1 MNQTSA
7 MWPNV
12 LILLLLSSTILAFS
26 PSADRMRA
34 RRDSSGMQI
43 TTIIRTTRTSLYGG
57 GLFGLERKKGN
68 NNCDDDGDRS
78 SRSSSSPSSISKNIL
93 SVVPAAAA
101 RVLEIPV
108 KSMKRG
114 GLRFVLGLY
123 LVGLPDKGTWT
134 PNQAGDDSGL
144 DMYFKD
150 GSAMFK
156 LVLDDDAVRV
166 DRYGTRPSL
175 AYMLQESV
183 VLHGILDELHS
194 LCSDDDDDGIE
205 SVNRLL
211 LLEDPGDAIEK
222 ARAALPARR
231 A

>member
-1 MNQTSA
+1 
-7 MWPNV
+7 
-12 LILLLLSSTILAFS
+12 
-26 PSADRMRA
+26 
-34 RRDSSGMQI
+34 
-43 TTIIRTTRTSLYGG
+43 
-57 GLFGLERKKGN
+57 
-68 NNCDDDGDRS
+68 
-78 SRSSSSPSSISKNIL
+78 
-93 SVVPAAAA
+93 
-101 RVLEIPV
+101 
-108 KSMKRG
+108 
-114 GLRFVLGLY
+114 
-123 LVGLPDKGTWT
+123 
-134 PNQAGDDSGL
+134 
-144 DMYFKD
+144 MYFKD

-175 AYMLQESV
+175 AYLLQESV